1 MMSQLQYKE
10 HNQTYSTFP
19 FMHLQSCVIPPI
31 STALKIHR

>member
-19 FMHLQSCVIPPI
+19 FMHLQSCVIPPH
-31 STALKIHR
+31 IHCIKDP